1 MLTVRQA
8 LDLALSLPATTEQ
21 DHHGINSFRVK
32 GRIFATVPDAQHLR
46 VMLGPEEVIA
56 AVTAYPT
63 CCEPFYWGS
72 RLACVVVSLNEAS
85 PELLRDL
92 LMEAWC
98 RKAPKSM
105 AHSFI
110 EATDRPS
117 RS

>member
-8 LDLALSLPATTEQ
+8 RDLALSLPATTEQ

-32 GRIFATVPDAQHLR
+32 GRIFATVPDAEHLR
-46 VMLGPEEVIA
+46 VMLGAEEVIA

-63 CCEPFYWGS
+63 CCEPFYWVS

-85 PELLRDL
+85 PELVRDR

-98 RKAPKSM
+98 RKAPRRMVRK
-105 AHSFI
+105 FI
-110 EATDRPS
+110 EDVGAPPH
-117 RS
+117 